1 MFGKGDNTRSRH
13 MSTKGEFVE
22 ILEFD
27 AGNEESSEKARACK
41 ARVYKEF
48 DDCPTTENL
57 VEILRFTHFSRV
69 FKFTKTSD
77 IGRKKEIFNE
87 IKVSVVME
95 RV

>member
-1 MFGKGDNTRSRH
+1 

-22 ILEFD
+22 ILNFRE
-27 AGNEESSEKARACK
+27 GNEESYVETRAEK
-41 ARVYKEF
+41 ARVYKKF

-69 FKFTKTSD
+69 FKFNKTSE
-77 IGRKKEIFNE
+77 IGRKKEIFHE

-95 RV
+95 LV